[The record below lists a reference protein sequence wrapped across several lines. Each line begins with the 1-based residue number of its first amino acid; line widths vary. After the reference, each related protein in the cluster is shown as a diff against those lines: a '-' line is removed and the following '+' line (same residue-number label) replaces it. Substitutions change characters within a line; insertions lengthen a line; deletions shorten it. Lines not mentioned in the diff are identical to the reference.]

1 MSDLV
6 DPVCG
11 MSVTVESPHH
21 AVHEGKDYYFCGAHC
36 LAKFQKD
43 PQGVLEPKEAPPA
56 DPEADYTCPMHP
68 EVHQKGPGTCPK
80 CGMALEPTGVSLDEP
95 EDPEL
100 IDFRRRFRIG
110 ALLTLPI
117 LYLAMGGMLPIPA
130 LNPSQFFSADASG
143 WLQFILTTP
152 VVLWCGAPF
161 FQRAWQSVVNR
172 SPNMFTLIGLGTGAA
187 YLFSLAVQISPSSLA
202 LAEHDERPLYFESAA
217 VIIVLVLLGQILELR
232 ARAQTRGALKALL
245 ELVPPRA
252 FKLHNG
258 EPQEVALEEIQ
269 VNDLVLLR
277 PGDKVPV
284 DGVVTE
290 GNTHIDESMITGE
303 PIPVT
308 KTVGDS
314 VTAGTVNKNGTLTI
328 QARQVGGETVLSR
341 IVDMVAQAQRSQA
354 PIQGL
359 ADKVAAVFVPL
370 VVLVAVI
377 AFVAWYLL
385 GPEPR
390 LVYALVNAVSVLI
403 IACPCALGLA
413 TPMSVMVGV
422 GKGAQAGVLVKNAE
436 ALERLEKLDLLI
448 VDKTGTLTEGKPALT
463 MIEPAT
469 GLQEEEVLALAGALE
484 RSSEHPLAV
493 AITEAARERKLE
505 LAPVADFEAVTGA
518 GVKGTIGDAH
528 LAFGN
533 ERLMQSLGVEL
544 ENWSESVRNGRE
556 KGQTVMYLAR
566 EKEVIALFG
575 VSDPV
580 KETAARALEEL
591 RAQGVEVVML
601 TGDNPTT
608 ARAVAEKLQIK
619 TYLGELRPEDKR
631 RKVEEYKEKGHVV
644 GMAGDGINDAPA
656 LAAAHVGLAMGTGT
670 DVAIESAQITLIG
683 GDLRAAARAL
693 RLSRATMKNIR
704 QNLFFAF
711 FYNGLGVPLAAG
723 ALYPFFGLLLSP
735 MFAGA
740 AMSLSSVSVVVNA
753 LRLRKV
759 SLEST

>member
-1 MSDLV
+1 MSELV

-43 PQGVLEPKEAPPA
+43 PQAVLEPKEAPPA

-100 IDFRRRFRIG
+100 IDFRRRFWVG
-110 ALLTLPI
+110 ALLTLPV
-117 LYLAMGGMLPIPA
+117 LYLAMGGMLPLPA
-130 LNPSQFFSADASG
+130 LNPSRFFSADASG

-161 FQRAWQSVVNR
+161 YQRAWQSLVNR

-202 LAEHDERPLYFESAA
+202 LAEHHERPLYFESAA

-284 DGVVTE
+284 DGVVIE

-303 PIPVT
+303 PLPVS

-377 AFVAWYLL
+377 AFVLWYLL

-436 ALERLEKLDLLI
+436 ALERLENLDLLI

-463 MIEPAT
+463 LIEPAV

-518 GVKGTIGDAH
+518 GVRGTIGDAH

-533 ERLMQSLGVEL
+533 ERLMQSVGVEL

-580 KETAARALEEL
+580 KETAARALEDL

-723 ALYPFFGLLLSP
+723 ALYPFFGILLSP

-759 SLEST
+759 SLEA

>member
-1 MSDLV
+1 MSELV

-36 LAKFQKD
+36 LTKFQKD

-100 IDFRRRFRIG
+100 IDFRRRFWVG
-110 ALLTLPI
+110 ALLTLPV

-130 LNPSQFFSADASG
+130 LNPSRFFSADASG

-161 FQRAWQSVVNR
+161 YQRAWQSLVNR

-187 YLFSLAVQISPSSLA
+187 YLFSLAVQISPGSLA
-202 LAEHDERPLYFESAA
+202 LAEHHERPLYFESAA

-269 VNDLVLLR
+269 VNDRVLLR

-284 DGVVTE
+284 DGVVIE

-303 PIPVT
+303 PLPVS

-377 AFVAWYLL
+377 AFVLWYLL

-436 ALERLEKLDLLI
+436 ALERLENLDLLI

-463 MIEPAT
+463 LIEPAV

-518 GVKGTIGDAH
+518 GVRGTIGDAH

-533 ERLMQSLGVEL
+533 ERLMQSVGVEL

-580 KETAARALEEL
+580 KETAARALEDL

-723 ALYPFFGLLLSP
+723 ALYPFFGILLSP

-759 SLEST
+759 SLEA